1 MDTFSCGNW
10 TSSVCLRGCDP
21 LSATPL
27 ASLKIPPRLS
37 PRRGDFIKCH
47 HPKQEGKNHQSCNS
61 RNRSGRQNQSPNNR
75 DQFRD
80 HPAPPVTRPCPHLQ
94 VPGPRTT
101 PRATSPPRPWIS
113 RATFAIAHNVDQP
126 YRSSVHR
133 QPQSPL
139 PIRSSS
145 SPFIPGMPPLFVG
158 HWASSP
164 TCLQPS

>member
-1 MDTFSCGNW
+1 M
-10 TSSVCLRGCDP
+10 
-21 LSATPL
+21 
-27 ASLKIPPRLS
+27 
-37 PRRGDFIKCH
+37 
-47 HPKQEGKNHQSCNS
+47 
-61 RNRSGRQNQSPNNR
+61 
-75 DQFRD
+75 
-80 HPAPPVTRPCPHLQ
+80 
-94 VPGPRTT
+94 T

-164 TCLQPS
+164 TCLQPSHDVSHRQRVPRHEPAQTTQGL